1 MKGLSVLFGGVLLVA
16 TSLAF
21 AADPT
26 FKDFSVTPV
35 FTGANHELV
44 PQENSSPMMEAAR
57 VQALQGKVNFAGHY
71 ILHKVGCGG
80 SAVCGDVLE
89 ARTGDVVAELPN
101 AYDGN
106 TFSLSFQPD
115 SRLIIISGI
124 ALDTEEDAQGNQLES
139 RDRDRYYEFVNNE
152 FRLLA
157 IRES

>member
-1 MKGLSVLFGGVLLVA
+1 MKGLSVLLSSVLA
-16 TSLAF
+16 ASASSCF
-21 AADPT
+21 AAAPS
-26 FKDFSVTPV
+26 FKDLNVTEV
-35 FTGANHELV
+35 FEGPNHALL
-44 PQENSSPMMEAAR
+44 PQENSSPMMDRAR
-57 VQALQGKVNFAGHY
+57 AQALEGKVNFAGHY

-80 SAVCGDVLE
+80 GAVCGDVLD
-89 ARTGDVVAELPN
+89 ARTGDVVAGLPN

-124 ALDTEEDAQGNQLES
+124 TLDAEEDAQGNQLES

-152 FRLLA
+152 FRLLT